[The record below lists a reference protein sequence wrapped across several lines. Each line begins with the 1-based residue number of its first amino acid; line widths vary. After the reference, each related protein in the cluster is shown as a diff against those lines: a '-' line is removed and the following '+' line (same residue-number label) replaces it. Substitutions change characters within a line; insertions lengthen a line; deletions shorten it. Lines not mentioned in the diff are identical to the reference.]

1 MSFPPAMAAKQG
13 PSPEELERQALGAPS
28 LAEAQAIAQHADQ
41 LRRRSGTGSL
51 LPRGLLSPIFR
62 N

>member
-1 MSFPPAMAAKQG
+1 MAAKQG

-41 LRRRSGTGSL
+41 LRRRIGTGSL